1 MAVIRVSSQTDAHN
15 TGNHAALILRVVSQ
29 TVRRSLEHDQIAL
42 VLLGIR
48 LYQTTPQNRQ
58 I

>member
-48 LYQTTPQNRQ
+48 LYQTTPQ